1 MANILINNLILDYE
15 VFKSGH
21 RSIKKKFLS
30 KATGGKIEDSIKK
43 FQIRALDGISLEIS
57 DGDVIGLTGHNGSG
71 KTTLLKVIAGIYE
84 PTSGSIDIDGSL
96 SCFISPNAG
105 LNVELNGIENIK
117 TMCLLRGFDLDKIE
131 KIIED
136 VKNFSELD
144 DYINLP
150 VKTYSAGMLSRLGFS
165 ISTSMNSEILL
176 VDEGLGAGDKNF
188 QDKVKKRLNS
198 FLENSKISIYAT
210 HDEPYLKSIGAKII
224 KLEKGKI
231 I

>member
-1 MANILINNLILDYE
+1 M
-15 VFKSGH
+15 
-21 RSIKKKFLS
+21 
-30 KATGGKIEDSIKK
+30 
-43 FQIRALDGISLEIS
+43 EIS

-210 HDEPYLKSIGAKII
+210 HDERYLKSIEQK
-224 KLEKGKI
+224 
-231 I
+231 